1 MPDGMNSVFFDRKP
15 LFCYKFLTVRHK
27 NQMAGA
33 EINLEDL
40 KKAYRAS
47 TLISSVIIASLF
59 IYLIVK
65 EIIKAQYEPFKGFIR
80 DFDWSP
86 LRYALYVL
94 ALVQLVVIIKI
105 RGILLKKASFE
116 NIEEVINK
124 LSRTSIITSALCEV
138 PAMYGLILFLLSGS
152 SKDFYILLIWSGFL
166 FFLYFPRYSNWEKW
180 AMNVRRT

>member
-1 MPDGMNSVFFDRKP
+1 M
-15 LFCYKFLTVRHK
+15 
-27 NQMAGA
+27 
-33 EINLEDL
+33 EDL
-40 KKAYRAS
+40 KKAYLTS
-47 TLISSVIIASLF
+47 TIVYSAIIASLVV
-59 IYLIVK
+59 YVVAA
-65 EIIKAQYEPFKGFIR
+65 EMIKAQYEPFEGFVKGF
-80 DFDWSP
+80 DLPP
-86 LRYALYVL
+86 LSYALYVL
-94 ALVQLVVIIKI
+94 ALVQLVVIVKI

-180 AMNVRRT
+180 AESFRRT